1 MKDDR
6 MLQRK
11 TTGRKSLGAR
21 RLVHVAV
28 GLTGDFLLGLLPV
41 ACAIVTCSAL
51 ADWIRVGAA
60 MVAEILTLSLM
71 AGLSL
76 AGMTVRGS
84 FYVALFLSCIIP
96 YATVMAH
103 GASWPLAVIC
113 SVWAWIVV
121 RAYLLA
127 RMEPAT
133 R

>member
-6 MLQRK
+6 MKDDRMKDDRMMQRK

-84 FYVALFLSCIIP
+84 FSELFRFNRLVGEGLYHANP
-96 YATVMAH
+96 
-103 GASWPLAVIC
+103 
-113 SVWAWIVV
+113 
-121 RAYLLA
+121 
-127 RMEPAT
+127 
-133 R
+133 